1 MTRNDNPKS
10 KMPSETLPSVEVI
23 QRELAK
29 AESIDDFF
37 GKEGIFAR
45 LFAETLETMLE
56 AELTEQLGY
65 ERYEAKGRNSGNSR
79 NGKRS
84 KRLRTSAGDTEI
96 AVPRDRNG
104 EFQSRL
110 LKRHGKNTNEIEEK
124 VITLYAKGN
133 STRDIQETLADLYGI
148 NVSADT
154 ISAITDK
161 VWPLVEAWQSR
172 PLEPIY
178 AIAYLDAI
186 FIKMRRKG
194 RIENVAVYT
203 VLAVDLDGQRDVLG
217 HWIGDG
223 AEGANFW
230 LSVITDL
237 RNRGVEDIFIAC
249 VDGLS
254 GFSDAIHAVFP
265 QTQVQRCIVHQIRNS
280 LKYVPWKER
289 KAFAADLRRIYQA
302 PTREQAETELLRLG
316 EVWGDQYAIAVRSW
330 ENNWPELATMFDYTP
345 EIRRLIYT
353 TNSVESYHSR
363 LRKVIKTK
371 SSFPTPEA
379 ARKLLYL
386 VTANVTRKWTGPVRD
401 WAKILGQLAIHFED
415 RMQIP

>member
-1 MTRNDNPKS
+1 
-10 KMPSETLPSVEVI
+10 
-23 QRELAK
+23 
-29 AESIDDFF
+29 
-37 GKEGIFAR
+37 
-45 LFAETLETMLE
+45 MLE
-56 AELTEQLGY
+56 AEMTDELGY
-65 ERYEAKGRNSGNSR
+65 ERYEAKGRNSGNNR

-96 AVPRDRNG
+96 SVPRDRNG
-104 EFQSRL
+104 QFQSKL
-110 LKRHGKNTNEIEEK
+110 LKRYEKNTNEIEEK
-124 VITLYAKGN
+124 VVTLYAKGN
-133 STRDIQETLADLYGI
+133 STRDIQETLADLYGVD
-148 NVSADT
+148 VSAST

-161 VWPLVEAWQSR
+161 VWPMVEAWQSR

-178 AIAYLDAI
+178 AIAFLDAMHV
-186 FIKMRRKG
+186 KLRRKG
-194 RIENVAVYT
+194 RVETVAVYS
-203 VLAVDLDGQRDVLG
+203 VLAVDLEGNRDVLG

-230 LSVITDL
+230 LSVVTDL

-254 GFSDAIHAVFP
+254 GFSGAIHSVFP
-265 QTQVQRCIVHQIRNS
+265 QTQIQRCIVHQVRNS

-363 LRKVIKTK
+363 LRKVVKTK
-371 SSFPTPEA
+371 NSFPTPEA

-401 WAKILGQLAIHFED
+401 WAKILGQLAIRFED

>member
-1 MTRNDNPKS
+1 M
-10 KMPSETLPSVEVI
+10 
-23 QRELAK
+23 
-29 AESIDDFF
+29 
-37 GKEGIFAR
+37 
-45 LFAETLETMLE
+45 
-56 AELTEQLGY
+56 
-65 ERYEAKGRNSGNSR
+65 
-79 NGKRS
+79 
-84 KRLRTSAGDTEI
+84 
-96 AVPRDRNG
+96 
-104 EFQSRL
+104 
-110 LKRHGKNTNEIEEK
+110 
-124 VITLYAKGN
+124 
-133 STRDIQETLADLYGI
+133 
-148 NVSADT
+148 
-154 ISAITDK
+154 
-161 VWPLVEAWQSR
+161 
-172 PLEPIY
+172 
-178 AIAYLDAI
+178 
-186 FIKMRRKG
+186 
-194 RIENVAVYT
+194 
-203 VLAVDLDGQRDVLG
+203 LAVDLDGHRDVLG

-254 GFSDAIHAVFP
+254 GFSDAIHSVFP

-386 VTANVTRKWTGPVRD
+386 VTVNVTRKWTGPVRD

>member
-1 MTRNDNPKS
+1 MTHNDKRQG
-10 KMPSETLPSVEVI
+10 KKASETLPSVEMI
-23 QRELAK
+23 QQELGK

-56 AELTEQLGY
+56 AELSDELGY
-65 ERYEAKGRNSGNSR
+65 ERYEAKGRNSGNNR

-96 AVPRDRNG
+96 SVPRDRNG
-104 EFQSRL
+104 QFRSKL
-110 LKRHGKNTNEIEEK
+110 LKRYEKNTNEIEEK
-124 VITLYAKGN
+124 VVTLYAKGN

-148 NVSADT
+148 DVSAST

-172 PLEPIY
+172 PLEAIY
-178 AIAYLDAI
+178 AIAYLDAMYV
-186 FIKMRRKG
+186 KLRRKG
-194 RIENVAVYT
+194 RVENVAVYS
-203 VLAVDLDGQRDVLG
+203 VLAVDLEGRRDVLG

-230 LSVITDL
+230 LSVVTDL
-237 RNRGVEDIFIAC
+237 RNRGVDDIFIAC

-254 GFSDAIHAVFP
+254 GFSDAIHSVFP
-265 QTQVQRCIVHQIRNS
+265 QTQIQRCIVHQVRNS

-289 KAFAADLRRIYQA
+289 KAFAADLRQIYQA

-316 EVWGDQYAIAVRSW
+316 EVWGDQYTIAVRSW

-363 LRKVIKTK
+363 LRKVVKTK

-401 WAKILGQLAIHFED
+401 WAKILGQLAIRFED